1 MGPASYIGRVGGLA
15 FALGVGTAI
24 AMSPGVATA
33 QTNDSSSASST
44 DSSTNTGSTT
54 GTSTTGTSTTGSTT
68 TGESKDDDPKDDDPK
83 DDDATVSP
91 SGTTAASGSATGSS
105 GTTGS
110 TQNEKRGAVE
120 PGQVSAQTNT
130 GTLSSSGSAASGEK
144 DEKKDDEKSEPEPAE
159 TEKPTEQPELPGD
172 EQETTVQDETEK
184 DTVPPVVTKDDTK
197 GSDYEPATSSKTQQA
212 GTTTALT
219 TQSSTDPGSV
229 NQVNQEVKDVAT
241 FVDARVLAASGPLNI
256 SPMMAAQTTEDLIG
270 TTETEDTTEDPDLL
284 TAAVEIVSDVVDAL
298 LNPLAGSTPI
308 DPSAPLAWT
317 LLAAARREVDDLVD
331 ALTGQSTEDM
341 TLASAQTTS
350 QALATPPPT
359 ARPVF
364 PQPGQ
369 WLSVSTQFVDWI
381 TGNNPANNT
390 QFYYGVTG
398 TDLGIMW
405 DNGMEDDPSTPY
417 NEHQILIAFGDT
429 FGVGGMAA
437 GTHWRSN
444 ILFRSVD
451 ANLLDGLDFTDP
463 EWFTGNDFGGSPLTY
478 VPSGAPYQ
486 YMARQIIFPSGLP
499 AGITLIPTAGISVPT
514 PGTEYGV
521 TQYISFMSVTKW
533 GAPGQWTTNYSAIA
547 YSEDNGETWTVAP
560 QTVRY
565 NTPGSGNQ
573 NFQQMAFVRP
583 GDGYVYAYGTPNGR
597 LGSAYVARVPE
608 RDILD
613 LSKYEYWNGGTAGGW
628 YGIGATAPGWVKGSP
643 AAATPIFGQTTTTP
657 GACGSVTINPGSGV
671 SEMSVQYNKHLEKFV
686 VLHADRNNSII
697 MRTSDRPEGGWSG
710 PKVLM
715 KQQNGGIYAPMMHP
729 WSPSTQGTGSELYWN
744 LSLWSEYNVM
754 LMKTDLNKVK

>member
-1 MGPASYIGRVGGLA
+1 MD
-15 FALGVGTAI
+15 T
-24 AMSPGVATA
+24 SPV
-33 QTNDSSSASST
+33 
-44 DSSTNTGSTT
+44 TT
-54 GTSTTGTSTTGSTT
+54 S
-68 TGESKDDDPKDDDPK
+68 
-83 DDDATVSP
+83 DATDKSDKTDK
-91 SGTTAASGSATGSS
+91 SDDGAGATG
-105 GTTGS
+105 
-110 TQNEKRGAVE
+110 TQNETRRAAE

-130 GTLSSSGSAASGEK
+130 GTLSSSGSKTSDVNDEVKK
-144 DEKKDDEKSEPEPAE
+144 DEKESEPSKTEEPGKQTELASGQEEVEKE
-159 TEKPTEQPELPGD
+159 TEEETATQPVVED
-172 EQETTVQDETEK
+172 ETKQDDETENE
-184 DTVPPVVTKDDTK
+184 TVPPVDTKPVDTK
-197 GSDYEPATSSKTQQA
+197 GSDHDPATSPTTQP
-212 GTTTALT
+212 GSTTTALT
-219 TQSSTDPGSV
+219 VQSSTDPGSV
-229 NQVNQEVKDVAT
+229 NQDVKDVAV
-241 FVDARVLAASGPLNI
+241 FVDARTLAASGPLNL
-256 SPMMAAQTTEDLIG
+256 SPEMAAQTTEDLVEV
-270 TTETEDTTEDPDLL
+270 TETEDATDEPDLL
-284 TAAVEIVSDVVDAL
+284 TAAVEVVSDVVDAL
-298 LNPLAGSTPI
+298 LNPLAGNTPI

-317 LLAAARREVDDLVD
+317 LLAVARRELDTFID
-331 ALTGQSTEDM
+331 ALAGGAEEEM
-341 TLASAQTTS
+341 TLASAQTMS
-350 QALATPPPT
+350 LALATPPPT
-359 ARPVF
+359 VRPVF

-405 DNGMEDDPSTPY
+405 DNGMVDDLSTPY

-437 GTHWRSN
+437 GTHWRPN
-444 ILFRSVD
+444 VLFRSVD
-451 ANLLDGLDFTDP
+451 ADLFDGLDFTDP

-478 VPSGAPYQ
+478 VPPNAPYQ

-514 PGTEYGV
+514 PGTQYEV

-628 YGIGATAPGWVKGSP
+628 YGVGATPARWVKGNP
-643 AAATPIFGQTTTTP
+643 AAATAIFGQTTTTP
-657 GACGSVTINPGSGV
+657 GACGAVNVNPGSGV
-671 SEMSVQYNKHLEKFV
+671 SEMSVQYNQHLEKFV

-729 WSPSTQGTGSELYWN
+729 WSPSTKGTGSELYWN

-754 LMKTDLNKVK
+754 LMKTDLDKVK